1 MSLVLRFAAGSHKGM
16 IREGNEDSG
25 YAGPRLLAVADGMGG
40 QAAGEVASSEVLS
53 TMVELDEDV
62 PGSDPLT
69 ALSQAADRANER
81 LRLLVE
87 GDPALEGMGTTLTAL
102 LWDGQRAGLIHI
114 GDSRAYLLRDG
125 SLSQITQDHTW
136 VQRLVDEGRITEEE
150 ASTHPQ
156 RSLIMRALMGTGE
169 VESDLSIREVRAGDR
184 YLICS
189 DGLSGVV
196 SHQTLEET
204 LGSYYAPEQTVAEL
218 IQLALRGGGP
228 DNITCVVADVLDVT
242 DGDTMAGHFT
252 DTPVVV
258 GAVADG
264 PPTISHHTMA
274 NTPAARA
281 ASLGRRQQPGGVAV
295 AEPGYDGS
303 TDGGY
308 QDGDYQDAGYQN
320 AGYDEH
326 TDGYAQDEE
335 DYLPEEGSRRSRRR
349 GRSGRRR
356 WAVPAVV
363 LLVVLALIGS
373 AGYLGYRWTQT
384 QYFIGA
390 DGATVAIYKGVNQ
403 NLAGLSLSKV
413 YQPSTVQLSDL
424 PQMDQTHVKNTIT
437 TASLKDAQTQL
448 AQLQTQANVCKSVK
462 AGTLPGSTASAS
474 PSAGASAKAGA
485 KPTATAPATTAAA
498 ANPSPSAS
506 STLSTQQQQQLAAL
520 CVAA

>member
-53 TMVELDEDV
+53 TMVSLDEDI
-62 PGSDPLT
+62 PGTDPLT

-87 GDPALEGMGTTLTAL
+87 SDPSLEGMGTTLTAL
-102 LWDGQRAGLIHI
+102 LWTGERAGLIHI

-125 SLSQITQDHTW
+125 SLTQITQDHTW

-204 LGSYYAPEQTVAEL
+204 LGSYYAPEQTIAEL

-228 DNITCVVADVLDVT
+228 DNITCVVADVLDIQE
-242 DGDTMAGHFT
+242 GDPAAGQLSEV
-252 DTPVVV
+252 PMVV

-264 PPTISHHTMA
+264 PPTISHQTMA

-281 ASLGRRQQPGGVAV
+281 ASLGRPQPPGGADGYG
-295 AEPGYDGS
+295 EGYDPAAYGEE
-303 TDGGY
+303 GY
-308 QDGDYQDAGYQN
+308 AEGDYEGED
-320 AGYDEH
+320 
-326 TDGYAQDEE
+326 YAPEE
-335 DYLPEEGSRRSRRR
+335 DGRRSRRKQ
-349 GRSGRRR
+349 RSGRKRGCL
-356 WAVPAVV
+356 VPSLV
-363 LLVVLALIGS
+363 LLVVLGLVGGGGF
-373 AGYLGYRWTQT
+373 AGYQWTRT

-390 DGATVAIYKGVNQ
+390 HGDHVAVYQGVNQ

-413 YQPSTVQLSDL
+413 YRDYPGIPLKDLPSYQQTSVHNTISTSGLNAADTTITQLQSQATLCQQIAAAPPST
-424 PQMDQTHVKNTIT
+424 
-437 TASLKDAQTQL
+437 A
-448 AQLQTQANVCKSVK
+448 
-462 AGTLPGSTASAS
+462 
-474 PSAGASAKAGA
+474 
-485 KPTATAPATTAAA
+485 PTPAPA
-498 ANPSPSAS
+498 PSAS
-506 STLSTQQQQQLAAL
+506 GTPKTPKSGADSKPSAKPSATVSAPASLSPQQQQLAQQ
-520 CVAA
+520 CPTS

>member
-40 QAAGEVASSEVLS
+40 QAAGEVASAEVLS
-53 TMVELDEDV
+53 TILSLDEEL
-62 PGSDPLT
+62 PGTDPLT

-87 GDPALEGMGTTLTAL
+87 DDPALEGMGTTLTAL
-102 LWDGQRAGLIHI
+102 LWTGERAGLIHI

-125 SLSQITQDHTW
+125 ALTQITQDHTW

-204 LGSYYAPEQTVAEL
+204 LGSYYAPEQTIAEL

-228 DNITCVVADVLDVT
+228 DNITCVVADVLEIQE
-242 DGDTMAGHFT
+242 GDPVAGQFSEV
-252 DTPVVV
+252 PMVV

-281 ASLGRRQQPGGVAV
+281 ASLGRPQPPAGANGYGSEGYTDEGYGDEGY
-295 AEPGYDGS
+295 AE
-303 TDGGY
+303 
-308 QDGDYQDAGYQN
+308 GDYEGD
-320 AGYDEH
+320 D
-326 TDGYAQDEE
+326 YA
-335 DYLPEEGSRRSRRR
+335 PEESRRSRRKQ
-349 GRSGRRR
+349 RSGRKRGFL
-356 WAVPAVV
+356 VPSLV
-363 LLVVLALIGS
+363 LLLVLGLVGGGGY
-373 AGYLGYRWTQT
+373 AGYQWTKT

-390 DGATVAIYKGVNQ
+390 NGDHVAVYQGVNQ

-413 YQPSTVQLSDL
+413 YRDYPDIQLKYLPSYQQTSVHSTISASSLSAANQTV
-424 PQMDQTHVKNTIT
+424 
-437 TASLKDAQTQL
+437 
-448 AQLQTQANVCKSVK
+448 AQLQSQASLCRQIAVTTT
-462 AGTLPGSTASAS
+462 GTPAPPS
-474 PSAGASAKAGA
+474 PA
-485 KPTATAPATTAAA
+485 
-498 ANPSPSAS
+498 PSPSAS
-506 STLSTQQQQQLAAL
+506 GPAKTGKPDATGSAKPSTPAAPPSAPASLTAQQQQQAQQCPAS
-520 CVAA
+520 

>member
-40 QAAGEVASSEVLS
+40 QAAGEVASAEVLS
-53 TMVELDEDV
+53 TILSLDEEL
-62 PGSDPLT
+62 PGTDPLT

-87 GDPALEGMGTTLTAL
+87 DDPALEGMGTTLTAL
-102 LWDGQRAGLIHI
+102 LWTGERAGLIHI

-125 SLSQITQDHTW
+125 ALTQITQDHTW

-204 LGSYYAPEQTVAEL
+204 LGSYYAPEQTIAEL

-228 DNITCVVADVLDVT
+228 DNITCVVADVLDLP
-242 DGDTMAGHFT
+242 DGDPTAGQLAQV
-252 DTPVVV
+252 PMVV

-281 ASLGRRQQPGGVAV
+281 ASLGRPQPQG
-295 AEPGYDGS
+295 EPGSADGYGP
-303 TDGGY
+303 DGFNGEGY
-308 QDGDYQDAGYQN
+308 AEGDYADEDGDYPQ
-320 AGYDEH
+320 E
-326 TDGYAQDEE
+326 DG
-335 DYLPEEGSRRSRRR
+335 RRSRRKQRAGRKR
-349 GRSGRRR
+349 GCL
-356 WAVPAVV
+356 VPSVV
-363 LLVVLALIGS
+363 ALVVLALV
-373 AGYLGYRWTQT
+373 AGGGYAGYRWTKT
-384 QYFIGA
+384 QYFVGV
-390 DGATVAIYKGVNQ
+390 DGDHVAVYQGVNQ

-413 YQPSTVQLSDL
+413 YKDYPQIELKYLPSYQQSSVHSTISATSLNAAARTV
-424 PQMDQTHVKNTIT
+424 
-437 TASLKDAQTQL
+437 
-448 AQLQTQANVCKSVK
+448 AQLQSQATLCQRVATTPTLTAAPSPVATSTPVSK
-462 AGTLPGSTASAS
+462 ATPVPTGTAKGAKPTPPTGSAPATAVAS
-474 PSAGASAKAGA
+474 PSASL
-485 KPTATAPATTAAA
+485 
-498 ANPSPSAS
+498 SP
-506 STLSTQQQQQLAAL
+506 QQQQLAQQCPAS
-520 CVAA
+520 

>member
-62 PGSDPLT
+62 PGTDPLT

-125 SLSQITQDHTW
+125 ALSQITQDHTW

-242 DGDTMAGHFT
+242 DGDTMVGHFT

-281 ASLGRRQQPGGVAV
+281 ASLGRQQQPGGVAV

-303 TDGGY
+303 TDGEF
-308 QDGDYQDAGYQN
+308 QDA
-320 AGYDEH
+320 AGYDQH

-335 DYLPEEGSRRSRRR
+335 DYLPEESSRRSRRR
-349 GRSGRRR
+349 ERRGRRR
-356 WAVPAVV
+356 WAVPTVV

-390 DGATVAIYKGVNQ
+390 DGTTVAIYKGVNQ

-424 PQMDQTHVKNTIT
+424 PPMDQTHVKNTIT
-437 TASLKDAQTQL
+437 TANLNDAQSQL
-448 AQLQTQANVCKSVK
+448 TQLQTQANVCKAVK
-462 AGTLPGSTASAS
+462 AGTAAGSTAS
-474 PSAGASAKAGA
+474 PSAGASAAGA
-485 KPTATAPATTAAA
+485 KPSATASPTAAA
-498 ANPSPSAS
+498 TSPTPSAS
-506 STLSTQQQQQLAAL
+506 SSLSTQQQQQLAAQ

>member
-62 PGSDPLT
+62 PGTDPLT

-156 RSLIMRALMGTGE
+156 RSLIMRALMGTSE

-281 ASLGRRQQPGGVAV
+281 ASLGRQQQPGGVAV
-295 AEPGYDGS
+295 AESGYDGS
-303 TDGGY
+303 TDGEY
-308 QDGDYQDAGYQN
+308 QD

-326 TDGYAQDEE
+326 TAGYARDEE

-349 GRSGRRR
+349 ERSGRRR
-356 WAVPAVV
+356 WAVPTVV
-363 LLVVLALIGS
+363 VLVVLALIGS
-373 AGYLGYRWTQT
+373 AGYFGYRWTQT

-390 DGATVAIYKGVNQ
+390 DGTTVAIYKGVNQ
-403 NLAGLSLSKV
+403 NLAGLKLSKV
-413 YQPSTVQLSDL
+413 YQPSTVQLTDL
-424 PQMDQTHVKNTIT
+424 PQIDQTHVKNTIT
-437 TASLKDAQTQL
+437 TASLKDAQSQL
-448 AQLQTQANVCKSVK
+448 SQLQTQANVCKSVK
-462 AGTLPGSTASAS
+462 AGTLPGATASAS
-474 PSAGASAKAGA
+474 PSAGASTNPST
-485 KPTATAPATTAAA
+485 KPSAPASAAA
-498 ANPSPSAS
+498 TNPTPSAS
-506 STLSTQQQQQLAAL
+506 SSLSTQQQQQLAAQ
-520 CVAA
+520 CVAV

>member
-62 PGSDPLT
+62 PGTDPLT
-69 ALSQAADRANER
+69 ALSAAADRANER

-102 LWDGQRAGLIHI
+102 LWTGQRAGLIHI

-125 SLSQITQDHTW
+125 ALSQITQDHTW

-204 LGSYYAPEQTVAEL
+204 LGSYYAPEQTVSEL

-242 DGDTMAGHFT
+242 DGDTVAGHFS

-264 PPTISHHTMA
+264 PPTITHHAMA

-281 ASLGRRQQPGGVAV
+281 ASLGRPQPGAS
-295 AEPGYDGS
+295 AAAAPGYQ
-303 TDGGY
+303 GGY
-308 QDGDYQDAGYQN
+308 DQDYQD
-320 AGYDEH
+320 ES
-326 TDGYAQDEE
+326 YAQDETDQ
-335 DYLPEEGSRRSRRR
+335 DYLPEEGGRRSRRKQR
-349 GRSGRRR
+349 EGRRRR
-356 WAVPAVV
+356 WAVPVVV
-363 LLVVLALIGS
+363 LVVVLALIGS
-373 AGYLGYRWTQT
+373 AGYFGYRWTQT
-384 QYFIGA
+384 QYFVGA
-390 DGATVAIYKGVNQ
+390 DGSTVAIYQGVNQ
-403 NLAGLSLSKV
+403 SLAGISLSKV
-413 YQPSTVQLSDL
+413 HQATDIQLKDL
-424 PQMDQTHVKNTIT
+424 PPAEQTHVKGTIS
-437 TASLKDAQTQL
+437 AGSLKDAQSQVATL
-448 AQLQTQANVCKSVK
+448 KTQADLCKAK
-462 AGTLPGSTASAS
+462 AAAGTTANNPAPA
-474 PSAGASAKAGA
+474 PSAGPSS
-485 KPTATAPATTAAA
+485 KPSTT
-498 ANPSPSAS
+498 PSTVPSATPS
-506 STLSTQQQQQLAAL
+506 LSPQLQQMADQ
-520 CVAA
+520 CVAS

>member
-62 PGSDPLT
+62 PGTDPLT
-69 ALSQAADRANER
+69 ALSQAAERANER

-87 GDPALEGMGTTLTAL
+87 GDPSLEGMGTTLTAL
-102 LWDGQRAGLIHI
+102 LWTGQRAGLIHI

-156 RSLIMRALMGTGE
+156 RSLIMRALMGTSE

-242 DGDTMAGHFT
+242 DGDTTAGHFT

-281 ASLGRRQQPGGVAV
+281 ASLGRPQPGSAEGAGDGYDDG
-295 AEPGYDGS
+295 AEGYRSDAGDEDYPPEPGG
-303 TDGGY
+303 
-308 QDGDYQDAGYQN
+308 
-320 AGYDEH
+320 
-326 TDGYAQDEE
+326 
-335 DYLPEEGSRRSRRR
+335 RRSRRKQQR
-349 GRSGRRR
+349 AGRKRR
-356 WAVPAVV
+356 WVVPTLV
-363 LLVVLALIGS
+363 LLVVLALIGG
-373 AGYLGYRWTQT
+373 AGYFGYRWTQT
-384 QYFIGA
+384 QYFVGA
-390 DGATVAIYKGVNQ
+390 NGDTVAIYQGVNQ
-403 NLAGLSLSKV
+403 SLAGLSLSKV
-413 YQPSTVQLSDL
+413 HQTTDIQLKYL
-424 PQMDQTHVKNTIT
+424 PPTDQSHVKSTIT
-437 TASLKDAQTQL
+437 ASSLQDAV
-448 AQLQTQANVCKSVK
+448 AQLDKLQLQANVCKTVAGSGSGGAKAPAPSPSSSGSV
-462 AGTLPGSTASAS
+462 APSASAS
-474 PSAGASAKAGA
+474 ASAPVK
-485 KPTATAPATTAAA
+485 
-498 ANPSPSAS
+498 PSPTPTPTPGPSSAV
-506 STLSTQQQQQLAAL
+506 STPAPGVSPSVPAPQSTEQQQQLAAL
-520 CVAA
+520 CVAS

>member
-62 PGSDPLT
+62 PGTDPLT

-281 ASLGRRQQPGGVAV
+281 ASLGRQQQPGGVAV

-303 TDGGY
+303 TDG
-308 QDGDYQDAGYQN
+308 DYQDAGY
-320 AGYDEH
+320 DDR

-335 DYLPEEGSRRSRRR
+335 DYLPEEGGRRSRRR
-349 GRSGRRR
+349 ERSGRRR
-356 WAVPAVV
+356 WAVPTVV
-363 LLVVLALIGS
+363 VLVVLALIGS
-373 AGYLGYRWTQT
+373 AGYFGYRWTQT

-390 DGATVAIYKGVNQ
+390 DGTTVAIYKGVNQ
-403 NLAGLSLSKV
+403 NLAGLKLSKV
-413 YQPSTVQLSDL
+413 YQPSTVQLTDL
-424 PQMDQTHVKNTIT
+424 PQIDQTHVKNTIT
-437 TASLKDAQTQL
+437 TANLKDAQSQL
-448 AQLQTQANVCKSVK
+448 AQLQTQADVCKSVK
-462 AGTLPGSTASAS
+462 AGTTPGATAS
-474 PSAGASAKAGA
+474 PSAGASTNPSA
-485 KPTATAPATTAAA
+485 KPSATASAAA
-498 ANPSPSAS
+498 ANPTPSAS
-506 STLSTQQQQQLAAL
+506 SSLSTQQQQQLAAQ

>member
-53 TMVELDEDV
+53 TMVSLDEDI
-62 PGSDPLT
+62 PGTDPLT

-87 GDPALEGMGTTLTAL
+87 SDPALEGMGTTLTAL
-102 LWDGQRAGLIHI
+102 LWTGERAGLIHI

-125 SLSQITQDHTW
+125 SLTQITQDHTW

-204 LGSYYAPEQTVAEL
+204 LGSYYAPDQTIAEL

-228 DNITCVVADVLDVT
+228 DNITCVVADVLDVQE
-242 DGDTMAGHFT
+242 GDPAAGQFSEV
-252 DTPVVV
+252 PMVV

-281 ASLGRRQQPGGVAV
+281 ASLGRPQPPGQPG
-295 AEPGYDGS
+295 AEGYGEDFGPDGY
-303 TDGGY
+303 GEEGY
-308 QDGDYQDAGYQN
+308 AEGDYESD
-320 AGYDEH
+320 D
-326 TDGYAQDEE
+326 YAPEE
-335 DYLPEEGSRRSRRR
+335 DSRRSRRKQ
-349 GRSGRRR
+349 RSGRKRGCL
-356 WAVPAVV
+356 VPSLV
-363 LLVVLALIGS
+363 LLVVLGLVGGGGF
-373 AGYLGYRWTQT
+373 AGYQWTRT

-390 DGATVAIYKGVNQ
+390 NGDHVAVYQGVNQ

-413 YQPSTVQLSDL
+413 YRDYPDIQLKDL
-424 PQMDQTHVKNTIT
+424 PSYQQTTVHNTIS
-437 TASLKDAQTQL
+437 ASSLSAANQTV
-448 AQLQTQANVCKSVK
+448 AQLQ
-462 AGTLPGSTASAS
+462 STAALCRQVATAP
-474 PSAGASAKAGA
+474 PSTPPTPAPTPSQTGAAKGA
-485 KPTATAPATTAAA
+485 KPGTDTGKPSAKSSASAPVSAPASLTA
-498 ANPSPSAS
+498 
-506 STLSTQQQQQLAAL
+506 QQQQQAQQ
-520 CVAA
+520 CPTS

>member
-62 PGSDPLT
+62 PGTDPLT

-281 ASLGRRQQPGGVAV
+281 ASLGRQQQPGGVAV

-303 TDGGY
+303 TDG
-308 QDGDYQDAGYQN
+308 DYQDAGY
-320 AGYDEH
+320 DDR

-349 GRSGRRR
+349 ERSGRRR
-356 WAVPAVV
+356 WAVPTVV
-363 LLVVLALIGS
+363 VLVVLALIGS
-373 AGYLGYRWTQT
+373 AGYFGYRWTQT

-390 DGATVAIYKGVNQ
+390 DGTTVAIYKGVNQ
-403 NLAGLSLSKV
+403 NLAGLKLSKV
-413 YQPSTVQLSDL
+413 YQPSTVQLTDL
-424 PQMDQTHVKNTIT
+424 PQIDQTHVKNTIT
-437 TASLKDAQTQL
+437 TANLKDAQSQL

-462 AGTLPGSTASAS
+462 AGTTPGATAS
-474 PSAGASAKAGA
+474 PSAGASTNPSA
-485 KPTATAPATTAAA
+485 KPSATASAAA
-498 ANPSPSAS
+498 ANPTPSAS
-506 STLSTQQQQQLAAL
+506 SSLSTQQQQQLAAQ

>member
-62 PGSDPLT
+62 PGTDPLT
-69 ALSQAADRANER
+69 ALSAAADRANER

-87 GDPALEGMGTTLTAL
+87 GDPSLEGMGTTLTAL
-102 LWDGQRAGLIHI
+102 LWTGQRAGLIHI

-125 SLSQITQDHTW
+125 ALSQITQDHTW

-228 DNITCVVADVLDVT
+228 DNITCVVADVLDIT
-242 DGDTMAGHFT
+242 DGDTVAGHFT

-264 PPTISHHTMA
+264 PPTITHHAMA

-281 ASLGRRQQPGGVAV
+281 ASLGRPQPGASPGAV
-295 AEPGYDGS
+295 PGGRGSFEEDYPEAYAEDR
-303 TDGGY
+303 DGGY
-308 QDGDYQDAGYQN
+308 ATDADDQ
-320 AGYDEH
+320 
-326 TDGYAQDEE
+326 
-335 DYLPEEGSRRSRRR
+335 DYLPEEGGRRSRRKQR
-349 GRSGRRR
+349 EGRKRR
-356 WAVPAVV
+356 WAKPTVV
-363 LLVVLALIGS
+363 VLVVLALIGS
-373 AGYLGYRWTQT
+373 AGYFGYRWTQT
-384 QYFIGA
+384 QYYVGA
-390 DGATVAIYKGVNQ
+390 NGSTVAIYRGVNQ
-403 NLAGLSLSKV
+403 SLAGISLSKV
-413 YQPSTVQLSDL
+413 YQPTSIELKYL
-424 PQMDQTHVKNTIT
+424 PPTDQTHVKGTVS
-437 TASLKDAQTQL
+437 ASSLKDAQ
-448 AQLQTQANVCKSVK
+448 AQVAVLQTQADVCKSK
-462 AGTLPGSTASAS
+462 AATGTGTATVPT
-474 PSAGASAKAGA
+474 PSAGA
-485 KPTATAPATTAAA
+485 TALPSTT
-498 ANPSPSAS
+498 PSATPS
-506 STLSTQQQQQLAAL
+506 LSPQLQQMADQ
-520 CVAA
+520 CVAT

>member
-62 PGSDPLT
+62 PGTDPLT

-228 DNITCVVADVLDVT
+228 DHITCVVADVLDVT

-281 ASLGRRQQPGGVAV
+281 ASLGRQQQPGGVAV

-303 TDGGY
+303 TDGGH
-308 QDGDYQDAGYQN
+308 QDADYQDAGY
-320 AGYDEH
+320 DER

-335 DYLPEEGSRRSRRR
+335 DYLSEEGSRRSRRR
-349 GRSGRRR
+349 ERSGRRR
-356 WAVPAVV
+356 WAVPTVV
-363 LLVVLALIGS
+363 VLVVLALIGS
-373 AGYLGYRWTQT
+373 AGYFGYRWTQT

-390 DGATVAIYKGVNQ
+390 DGTTVAIYKGVNQ
-403 NLAGLSLSKV
+403 NLAGLKLSKV
-413 YQPSTVQLSDL
+413 YQPSTVQLTDL
-424 PQMDQTHVKNTIT
+424 PQIDQTHVKNTIT
-437 TASLKDAQTQL
+437 TANLQDAQSQL

-462 AGTLPGSTASAS
+462 AGTTPGATAS
-474 PSAGASAKAGA
+474 PSAGASTNPSA
-485 KPTATAPATTAAA
+485 KPSATASAPA
-498 ANPSPSAS
+498 ANPTPSAS
-506 STLSTQQQQQLAAL
+506 SSLSTQQQQQLAAQ

>member
-53 TMVELDEDV
+53 TIVSLDEEL

-87 GDPALEGMGTTLTAL
+87 DDPALEGMGTTLTAL
-102 LWDGQRAGLIHI
+102 LWTGERAGLIHI

-125 SLSQITQDHTW
+125 SLTQITQDHTW

-204 LGSYYAPEQTVAEL
+204 LGSYYAPEQTIAEL

-228 DNITCVVADVLDVT
+228 DNITCVVADVLDVP
-242 DGDTMAGHFT
+242 DGDPTAGQLAQA
-252 DTPVVV
+252 PMVV

-281 ASLGRRQQPGGVAV
+281 ASLGRPPQQGEPGGA
-295 AEPGYDGS
+295 
-303 TDGGY
+303 DGGY
-308 QDGDYQDAGYQN
+308 GADGYNDEGYAEGDYEAD
-320 AGYDEH
+320 
-326 TDGYAQDEE
+326 E
-335 DYLPEEGSRRSRRR
+335 DYALQEDGRRSRRKQRTGRKR
-349 GRSGRRR
+349 GCL
-356 WAVPAVV
+356 VPSLVL
-363 LLVVLALIGS
+363 LLVVGLVGGG
-373 AGYLGYRWTQT
+373 GYAGYRWTKT
-384 QYFIGA
+384 QYYVGVNG
-390 DGATVAIYKGVNQ
+390 DHVAVYQGVNQ
-403 NLAGLSLSKV
+403 SLAGLSLSKIYRDYPAIELKYLPS
-413 YQPSTVQLSDL
+413 YQQSSVHSTISASSLNAATSTV
-424 PQMDQTHVKNTIT
+424 N
-437 TASLKDAQTQL
+437 
-448 AQLQTQANVCKSVK
+448 QLQSQAALCQQVAASPTLTAAPSPKPSPTPAQPPAAKSGKAPVK
-462 AGTLPGSTASAS
+462 PTVSASAS
-474 PSAGASAKAGA
+474 ASL
-485 KPTATAPATTAAA
+485 
-498 ANPSPSAS
+498 SP
-506 STLSTQQQQQLAAL
+506 QQQQQAQQCPAS
-520 CVAA
+520 